1 MAVSEAQKLAKIR
14 YREKISQ
21 ITIEV
26 KKDDGER
33 YRQAAVDRGMSLTGL
48 LKSSVEEYIQN
59 HPVKEE

>member
-48 LKSSVEEYIQN
+48 LKSSVEEYIAN

>member
-1 MAVSEAQKLAKIR
+1 MAISEAQKLAKIR

-26 KKDDGER
+26 KKSDGER
-33 YRQAAVDRGMSLTGL
+33 YRQAAVDRGISLTGL
-48 LKSSVEEYIQN
+48 IKSGVEEYIAN